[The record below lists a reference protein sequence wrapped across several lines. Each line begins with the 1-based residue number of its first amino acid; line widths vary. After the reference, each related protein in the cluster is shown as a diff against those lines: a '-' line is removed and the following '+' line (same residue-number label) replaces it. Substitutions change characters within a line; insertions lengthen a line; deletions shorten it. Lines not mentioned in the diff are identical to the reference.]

1 MRVKE
6 EDVTAEAKNR
16 IKKLNN
22 NLPINKQ
29 IKGIVG
35 LFQLHVGTKEARRIL
50 YYAIE
55 RNVLPETKKIIV
67 YLIEHAAKSMKLPAY
82 PLFA

>member
-1 MRVKE
+1 MRVRE
-6 EDVTAEAKNR
+6 EDITTEAKNR

-22 NLPINKQ
+22 NLPGNKQ

-55 RNVLPETKKIIV
+55 RNVLPETKKLIV
-67 YLIEHAAKSMKLPAY
+67 NLIEQAARSMKLPAH
-82 PLFA
+82 PVFI